1 MSYFF
6 CGKCG
11 KSFYQKSHA
20 DAHQRRKTPCDK
32 VKLRGSMKEAT
43 TEKSAATEPVRI
55 ISDPNLGN
63 ERHE

>member
-1 MSYFF
+1 MSYFY

-32 VKLRGSMKEAT
+32 VKPSGAAT
-43 TEKSAATEPVRI
+43 TEKSARTEPVRI

>member
-11 KSFYQKSHA
+11 KTFYQKSHA
-20 DAHQRRKTPCDK
+20 DAHQKRKTPCDK
-32 VKLRGSMKEAT
+32 SKPTKEAT

>member
-32 VKLRGSMKEAT
+32 VKPRGVIKEQT
-43 TEKSAATEPVRI
+43 TEISATPGPDRI
-55 ISDPNLGN
+55 ISDPNLGK
-63 ERHE
+63 